1 MKAGMAT
8 DPGQLRRSKSGIT
21 GGVAASV
28 FGWFAEI
35 SEAATYFFRLR
46 HPAPAENPAERAVAE
61 AEAEHEATDVT
72 DAIPTATQFCATA
85 VTVDVNVT
93 PVEVSGLGPTVPDA
107 QEIERRRNLVR
118 TLFNDFW
125 SGAHNKPAAFA
136 DRLDQ
141 AEDYLNHRLV
151 AHGELWRLDANT
163 RTMLGLPPSANNDGH
178 ASGK

>member
-1 MKAGMAT
+1 MKAEMAA
-8 DPGQLRRSKSGIT
+8 DPGQLPRSKSGIIF
-21 GGVAASV
+21 A
-28 FGWFAEI
+28 WFAEI
-35 SEAATYFFRLR
+35 SEAATHFFRPR
-46 HPAPAENPAERAVAE
+46 HPVPAENAAERAVAE
-61 AEAEHEATDVT
+61 AEAEHEATDST
-72 DAIPTATQFCATA
+72 DAIPTTQSCATA

-93 PVEVSGLGPTVPDA
+93 PVEVSALAPAVPDE

-125 SGAHNKPAAFA
+125 SGAQNKPAAFA

-151 AHGELWRLDANT
+151 AHGEFWRLDANT
-163 RTMLGLPPSANNDGH
+163 RIMLGLPPPANNDGH

>member
-1 MKAGMAT
+1 MKAGMAA
-8 DPGQLRRSKSGIT
+8 DPGQLRRAKSGMA
-21 GGVAASV
+21 GGLVASV

-46 HPAPAENPAERAVAE
+46 HPVPTENAAERAVVE
-61 AEAEHEATDVT
+61 AEAEHEATDSI
-72 DAIPTATQFCATA
+72 DAIPTTTQSCATA
-85 VTVDVNVT
+85 LTPDVNVT
-93 PVEVSGLGPTVPDA
+93 PVEVSGLGPAVPDA
-107 QEIERRRNLVR
+107 REIERRRNLVR

-125 SGAHNKPAAFA
+125 SGAHNKPAAFV

-151 AHGELWRLDANT
+151 AHGEFWRLDANT
-163 RTMLGLPPSANNDGH
+163 RIMLGLPPPANNDGH